1 MDQSALLAT
10 ARTEFLRHFSE
21 STQKVFPH
29 CVEELFIKA
38 DASYSSLEQGRLLDA
53 RSVLIEK
60 NALINDQLQRNLDAL
75 LTRSFR
81 TTYDTFRPKAMFS
94 TESLTLMDPAAFEGD
109 LRLEEITNHFRR
121 EAEEQLRDLNI
132 RIALIFEQDKTS
144 ERENPFRPYLFSR
157 SIATTFEGLGL
168 NPELTVALVVQF
180 SNTFAKFVPYIYAV
194 VNEYFAKN
202 GVAAQLQLKVR
213 KGGDNPA
220 YSSMDAGGAVAMSE
234 SEGDPMDRTMPPQMH
249 SHFANQTYPQH
260 IGGQTSHPTGVH
272 GTHGTHGTQGTHGSQ
287 GAHGAYAGAG
297 TQRGSASVDTV
308 QNLFQRVRSS
318 AAEMMSKAQQ
328 VHPELPISQQEQAR
342 FSEGGASPSRF
353 GNWLASGAVLSDTLR
368 KVLGSS
374 AAGGSSGSGASTHSD
389 TQNHNEQSYSNA
401 PGSVPYEDFSSS
413 VGMQSQS
420 GYETVDTRGGGSSH
434 FVPNAKLVSSIQQIQ
449 QSHTPQTGAMFDS
462 QGAIRNLIFEER
474 ELLSQAVESVD
485 EQMTIDVVAMLFEY
499 ILRDPDVPAEVR
511 AQLGRLQFLVLKLAL
526 RDPSFLTEKGHP
538 ARVLVNR
545 IGSISVGLSQSGI
558 GVNPVTQE
566 ICRIVENL
574 LKDETEDSEIFRVM
588 LDEFDLFIARSLR
601 AGDTQVEKVIEVAEQ
616 VRNRTLRFA
625 HTTGQLGEA
634 LQNLTIDPFLKSFFE
649 TIWVYA
655 IELADREDPKRAH
668 RYRLLVP
675 DLLWSIIPKQNE
687 EERTQLLALLGVML
701 KTLREGLASI
711 KCSKT
716 DQDSVMN
723 WLVDAHTKVMR
734 VALSNTVT
742 NTPSLSTI
750 HNYFKN
756 FFAEPKIDDF
766 SSIKPNSFS
775 ETNKF
780 LEEAIQELDVK
791 VQFLDAQYVSQMPQE
806 AATALMTEEV
816 DVGNYDSIQERL
828 KNGVA
833 IEMNLGMGVSIG
845 RLNWVDPSN
854 ASIVLTFDGQSE
866 PSIVSV
872 RMFKRMYDQRR
883 IRFVENEPL
892 FERAV
897 HSLLATADK

>member
-21 STQKVFPH
+21 ATQKVFPY
-29 CVEELFIKA
+29 CIEELFIKA

-60 NALINDQLQRNLDAL
+60 NALISDQLQRNLDAL

-157 SIATTFEGLGL
+157 CIANTFESLGL

-180 SNTFAKFVPYIYAV
+180 SNTFAKFVPYIYDV

-202 GVAAQLQLKVR
+202 GIAAQLQLKVR
-213 KGGDNPA
+213 KGGENHPFKHED
-220 YSSMDAGGAVAMSE
+220 MVGLDATSE
-234 SEGDPMDRTMPPQMH
+234 AESDRFDRTMPPPT
-249 SHFANQTYPQH
+249 SAHFANQTYPQSSL
-260 IGGQTSHPTGVH
+260 GQGQHHVSDSAI
-272 GTHGTHGTQGTHGSQ
+272 Q
-287 GAHGAYAGAG
+287 AA
-297 TQRGSASVDTV
+297 QRSRMPEDQV
-308 QNLFQRVRSS
+308 QNLFNRVRSS
-318 AAEMMSKAQQ
+318 AAEMMSN
-328 VHPELPISQQEQAR
+328 VHHARQELHMSQQNPEYL
-342 FSEGGASPSRF
+342 SSGGASSNRF
-353 GNWLASGAVLSDTLR
+353 GNWLNSGAVLSETLR
-368 KVLGSS
+368 KVLGVS
-374 AAGGSSGSGASTHSD
+374 ATPSGSSGLDEHAYSSD
-389 TQNHNEQSYSNA
+389 VNA
-401 PGSVPYEDFSSS
+401 AVAYENYPSSI
-413 VGMQSQS
+413 GLQSQS
-420 GYETVDTRGGGSSH
+420 GYETVDTRNGGGSH

-449 QSHTPQTGAMFDS
+449 QTHTPQTGAMFDS

-574 LKDETEDSEIFRVM
+574 LKDETEDSEIFRAM

-655 IELADREDPKRAH
+655 IELADREDSKRAH

-716 DQDSVMN
+716 DQDTVMN

-734 VALSNTVT
+734 VALSNTMT

-756 FFAEPKIDDF
+756 FFVEPNLNEF
-766 SSIKPNSFS
+766 SAIKPNSFS

-791 VQFLDAQYVSQMPQE
+791 VQFLDSQFVSQMPQE
-806 AATALMTEEV
+806 AAAALLNEEV
-816 DVGNYDSIQERL
+816 HHGNYDSIQERL

-833 IEMNLGMGVSIG
+833 IEMNLGIGVSIG
-845 RLNWVDPSN
+845 RLTWVDPTNTSL
-854 ASIVLTFDGQSE
+854 VLRFDGQHE
-866 PSIVSV
+866 PTIVSV
-872 RMFKRMYDQRR
+872 RMFKRMYEQHR
-883 IRFVENEPL
+883 IRFVESEPL

-897 HSLLATADK
+897 RSLLDTADQ

>member
-1 MDQSALLAT
+1 MEQSSLLAT
-10 ARTEFLRHFSE
+10 ARNEFLRHFSE
-21 STQKVFPH
+21 ATQKVFPN
-29 CVEELFIKA
+29 CIEEFFIKA

-53 RSVLIEK
+53 RSILIEK
-60 NALINDQLQRNLDAL
+60 NALISDQLHRNLDAL

-94 TESLTLMDPAAFEGD
+94 TDSLTLMDPAAFEGD

-157 SIATTFEGLGL
+157 CIANTFESLGL
-168 NPELTVALVVQF
+168 NPELTVVLVEQF
-180 SNTFAKFVPYIYAV
+180 SNTFAKFVPYIYDE
-194 VNEYFAKN
+194 VNNFFARN
-202 GVAAQLQLKVR
+202 GIAAQLQLKVR
-213 KGGDNPA
+213 KSGGE
-220 YSSMDAGGAVAMSE
+220 SSPHLNEAGFNGEPLPHSD
-234 SEGDPMDRTMPPQMH
+234 GNQFDRTLPPHAQ
-249 SHFANQTYPQH
+249 SHFANQSFPQQSA
-260 IGGQTSHPTGVH
+260 GSSMRSGRDAYSNPEGQR
-272 GTHGTHGTQGTHGSQ
+272 THVPENQ
-287 GAHGAYAGAG
+287 
-297 TQRGSASVDTV
+297 V
-308 QNLFQRVRSS
+308 QSLFKRVRYS
-318 AAEMMSKAQQ
+318 AAEMVNHAREVNQELQMAQNDMG
-328 VHPELPISQQEQAR
+328 H
-342 FSEGGASPSRF
+342 FSNGDASPSRF
-353 GNWLASGAVLSDTLR
+353 GNWLSSGAVLGDTLR
-368 KVLGSS
+368 KVFGSS
-374 AAGGSSGSGASTHSD
+374 IDATSAPQGLHASMHSHSDFSSGSDDGF
-389 TQNHNEQSYSNA
+389 
-401 PGSVPYEDFSSS
+401 PSS
-413 VGMQSQS
+413 VGIQSQS
-420 GYETVDTRGGGSSH
+420 GYETVDTSQKGGGGH
-434 FVPNAKLVSSIQQIQ
+434 FVPNPNLVSSIQQIQ
-449 QSHTPQTGAMFDS
+449 QTHTPHIGAMFDS
-462 QGAIRNLIFEER
+462 QGAIRNLIFEQR
-474 ELLSQAVESVD
+474 ELLSQAVENVD

-545 IGSISVGLSQSGI
+545 IGSISVGLSQSGV
-558 GVNPVTQE
+558 GVNPITQE

-601 AGDTQVEKVIEVAEQ
+601 AGDEQVEKVIEVAEQ

-655 IELADREDPKRAH
+655 IELADREDVKRAH

-675 DLLWSIIPKQNE
+675 DLLWSIIPKQHE

-716 DQDSVMN
+716 DQDAVMN

-734 VALSNTVT
+734 VALSNTMT

-750 HNYFKN
+750 HNHFKN
-756 FFAEPKIDDF
+756 FFVEPNMEDF
-766 SSIKPNSFS
+766 SSIQSNKFS

-780 LEEAIQELDVK
+780 LEEAIHELDIK
-791 VQFLDAQYVSQMPQE
+791 VQFLDESFVSQMPPLQGAE
-806 AATALMTEEV
+806 NLIEEKNQYSN
-816 DVGNYDSIQERL
+816 DSSIQERL

-833 IEMNLGMGVSIG
+833 IEMNIGMGISIG
-845 RLNWVDPSN
+845 RLNWVDPAHGSL
-854 ASIVLTFDGQSE
+854 VLTFEGKQE

-872 RMFKRMYDQRR
+872 RMFKRMYEQHR
-883 IRFVENEPL
+883 IRFIENEPL

-897 HSLLATADK
+897 HSLLVTADKEQQSQTKS